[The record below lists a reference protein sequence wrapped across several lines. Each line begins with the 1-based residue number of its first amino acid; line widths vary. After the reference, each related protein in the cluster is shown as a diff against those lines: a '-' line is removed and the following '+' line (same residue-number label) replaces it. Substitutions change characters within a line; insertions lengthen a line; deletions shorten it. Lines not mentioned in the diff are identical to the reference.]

1 MKFLFCIKSVTT
13 LGGGAERVFA
23 EVANGLRGRGHD
35 VAVLTLDGISASSFY
50 PLSPE
55 ITRHALKIRGLMP
68 LPLIRLRRRIL
79 ELAPDVVLAF
89 MPSSYTPIAFALM
102 GSGLPIIASEHNV
115 PARYNGT
122 LLKWT
127 LLKLSAPFVKRF
139 TAVSSQMKQ
148 LYPPAIRA
156 KMDVVPNPT
165 WWSADRQADV
175 IGMESKRTLLAVGR
189 LHPQKDHMT
198 LVQAFA
204 LIACDFPEWTLKIVG
219 DGEERATIEA
229 EVKRLNLS
237 DRVRMPGSTQ
247 EISSEYSTAQ
257 LYVISSAYESF
268 GLATVEALA
277 HGLPAIGFS
286 DCAGTNELIRSG
298 ENGLLVDSRPTKAI
312 ALAAGLRQLMQDRE
326 LRLRLSKSASAAHAG
341 VPLEEVLD
349 KWEVISFRSSTVSAA
364 KLSGTAD
371 GEHV

>member
-13 LGGGAERVFA
+13 FGGGAERVFA
-23 EVANGLRGRGHD
+23 EVANGLHRRGHD
-35 VAVLTLDGISASSFY
+35 VSVLTLDGISASSFY
-50 PLSPE
+50 PLSLE
-55 ITRHALKIRGLMP
+55 IKRHALNIRGLMP
-68 LPLIRLRRRIL
+68 LPLIRLRRRIV

-122 LLKWT
+122 PLKWT

-139 TAVSSQMKQ
+139 TAVSRQMKQ

-156 KMDVVPNPT
+156 KMDVLPNPT
-165 WWSADRQADV
+165 GWSPDRQADV
-175 IGMESKRTLLAVGR
+175 IGMKSTRTLLAVGR

-204 LIACDFPEWTLKIVG
+204 LIASDFPEWTLKIVG
-219 DGEERATIEA
+219 DGDERATIEA

-237 DRVRMPGSTQ
+237 DRVLMPGSTPD
-247 EISSEYSTAQ
+247 ISSEYSAAQ

-298 ENGLLVDSRPTKAI
+298 ENGLLVGSRPTKVI
-312 ALAAGLRQLMQDRE
+312 ALAAGLRQLMQDGE
-326 LRLRLSKSASAAHAG
+326 LRLRLSKPANAAYAG
-341 VPLEEVLD
+341 ATLEEVLD
-349 KWEVISFRSSTVSAA
+349 KWEAISFRSFTVSSE
-364 KLSGTAD
+364 KLPGAAD
-371 GEHV
+371 GDHV